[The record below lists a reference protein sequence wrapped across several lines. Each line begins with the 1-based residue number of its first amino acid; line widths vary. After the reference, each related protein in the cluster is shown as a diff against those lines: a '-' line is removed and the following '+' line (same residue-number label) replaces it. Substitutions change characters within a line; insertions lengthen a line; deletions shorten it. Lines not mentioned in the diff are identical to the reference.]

1 MLKDIPVSEILTV
14 VVVNP
19 LSHTA
24 KNSRN
29 VVGNYTIVVE
39 RISLDFPEDSCIL

>member
-19 LSHTA
+19 LSHTV
-24 KNSRN
+24 NEQNFEVSMQRN
-29 VVGNYTIVVE
+29 GKSKINIVN
-39 RISLDFPEDSCIL
+39 